1 MLCVGNKPPQNR
13 LLPEFGTPATSDTN
27 STVSNEAFVL
37 TLPGDILDVSNK
49 KKFRTKGGKDG
60 AISAMRNLEKDGLG
74 KLVLKN
80 TKGSVKVN
88 FTFLHGLMAYRL
100 LFNKNNYYILEKKML
115 KSLQQESLAL
125 LQLNVIEDL
134 L

>member
-1 MLCVGNKPPQNR
+1 M
-13 LLPEFGTPATSDTN
+13 
-27 STVSNEAFVL
+27 SNEAFVL
-37 TLPGDILDVSNK
+37 TLPGDILDVSFLLNKK

-100 LFNKNNYYILEKKML
+100 FLFFSPDIPV
-115 KSLQQESLAL
+115 SQ
-125 LQLNVIEDL
+125 V
-134 L
+134 